1 VNTVESN
8 PSLRQKLRQWV
19 PLVLSIGL
27 SAAAAVYVANHVAA
41 LENFIVRIGFFGPLI
56 SIALQ
61 TVFGASPIP
70 TEPLTMINGALF
82 GPLRGALYSWVGYML
97 ASIIEYFIGTRIG
110 SSANFEKQKEKL
122 PFGLGRF
129 PADSPWF
136 LSLARIVPGYGPKM
150 VGIVGGMYHV
160 LLWRFIW
167 TAAVPN
173 AIGALLFAFGGHGL
187 KHYYEEMRLTQ

>member
-1 VNTVESN
+1 MEMMKAQSERT
-8 PSLRQKLRQWV
+8 LFHKLSQWG

-27 SAAAAVYVANHVAA
+27 SAAAAVYVARRVPV
-41 LENFIVRIGFFGPLI
+41 LESFILRIGFLGPLF
-56 SIALQ
+56 SIVLQ

-97 ASIIEYFIGTRIG
+97 ASLTEYFIGTRIG
-110 SSANFEKQKEKL
+110 ISANFEGQKEKL

-150 VGIVGGMYHV
+150 VGIIGGMYHV
-160 LLWRFIW
+160 ALWRFVWI
-167 TAAVPN
+167 AAIPN
-173 AIGALLFAFGGHGL
+173 AIGALVFAFGGHGL
-187 KHYYEEMRLTQ
+187 KTLL